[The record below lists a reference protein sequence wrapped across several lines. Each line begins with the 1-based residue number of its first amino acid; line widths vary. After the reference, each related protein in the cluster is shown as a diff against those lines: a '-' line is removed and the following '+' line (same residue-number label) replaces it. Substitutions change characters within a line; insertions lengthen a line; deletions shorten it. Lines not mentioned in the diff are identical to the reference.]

1 MSTKIRLNISQR
13 RSYSALKLQQVG
25 AIYIWGLHGDH
36 HSVVKGKKK
45 KGSTSQMSSIKAT
58 FSSLVFSFHVIF
70 SLFSCP
76 RVVLKRAESGMQ
88 GICLQ
93 RKTREKNI
101 IFFFF
106 WDISNIRWL
115 ELRGSRNVSMKYHF
129 QRFFFHLMFIVIHD
143 ARWVWQLF
151 LSVSSLRVAAAAD
164 WQKSLDYGCVFSQVT
179 MLADIHTQTKKI
191 QTEMIRHAVES
202 LLSMPQHLGGVL
214 SLDSLLEMSQ
224 RLIA

>member
-1 MSTKIRLNISQR
+1 MQTLLWLWWRPCVLKESQGLNIRPMSTKIRLNISQR

-25 AIYIWGLHGDH
+25 AIYIWGLHSDH

-106 WDISNIRWL
+106 F
-115 ELRGSRNVSMKYHF
+115 ET
-129 QRFFFHLMFIVIHD
+129 
-143 ARWVWQLF
+143 
-151 LSVSSLRVAAAAD
+151 SVTSDGWSYGAAATFLWNIIFKD
-164 WQKSLDYGCVFSQVT
+164 LFF
-179 MLADIHTQTKKI
+179 I
-191 QTEMIRHAVES
+191 
-202 LLSMPQHLGGVL
+202 
-214 SLDSLLEMSQ
+214 
-224 RLIA
+224 